1 MGQQALNRKPNLS
14 VRRRLQLDANTEIA
28 EIGITVRKQME
39 LTNNKS
45 LTDVERGM
53 HLMAAKILVNGQPIV
68 YDDLMDGF
76 TTEEMDKIT
85 EFLFPDAK
93 KRGRKGHLKKRI
105 RSYAGARVLIRQ
117 IPHADIVFLAHF
129 TGGGIDGVLDLIVE
143 DYFAYLDRAVEI
155 YEKEIT
161 TPRRVVLSGIE
172 KR

>member
-1 MGQQALNRKPNLS
+1 MGQQALNRKPDLS
-14 VRRRLQLDANTEIA
+14 VRRTLQLDANTEIA

-45 LTDVERGM
+45 LTDAERGM
-53 HLMAAKILVNGQPIV
+53 HLMASKILVNGQPIV

-76 TTEEMDKIT
+76 TTEELEKIT

-93 KRGRKGHLKKRI
+93 KEVEGANSKKRV
-105 RSYAGARVLIRQ
+105 RTAAGAMALIRQ
-117 IPHADIVFLAHF
+117 IPYSDIVFLAHF

-143 DYFAYLDRAVEI
+143 DYFSYLDAAVEI

>member
-28 EIGITVRKQME
+28 EIGI
-39 LTNNKS
+39 NKS

-93 KRGRKGHLKKRI
+93 KEVER
-105 RSYAGARVLIRQ
+105 
-117 IPHADIVFLAHF
+117 DISKN
-129 TGGGIDGVLDLIVE
+129 G
-143 DYFAYLDRAVEI
+143 
-155 YEKEIT
+155 
-161 TPRRVVLSGIE
+161 
-172 KR
+172 

>member
-76 TTEEMDKIT
+76 TTEELEKPI
-85 EFLFPDAK
+85 FVASVQ
-93 KRGRKGHLKKRI
+93 RI
-105 RSYAGARVLIRQ
+105 RRQMHRAGKPMALITSTSAVMVRRRWVRCW
-117 IPHADIVFLAHF
+117 IWITFVTLN
-129 TGGGIDGVLDLIVE
+129 IL
-143 DYFAYLDRAVEI
+143 YLDRS
-155 YEKEIT
+155 K
-161 TPRRVVLSGIE
+161 P
-172 KR
+172 